1 MRGSRSLPA
10 ESVSGG
16 LTGAP
21 RWFRKLAPS
30 EAFHRTRQGG
40 QWVGVGTHIPVLS
53 DHRGPLLTWH
63 RGDRPVCTEDHLPFH
78 DSLQHSSSFFF
89 KKLYLVLAVRG
100 LRCCVGLSPVAVPGL
115 LTAVASPVAEHRLWG
130 VWASAVAARGL
141 CSCGSQA
148 LEHRL
153 SGSGAEAL
161 LLCNMWDLP
170 SPGIQPYS
178 PTGRQ
183 ILHHRTTREALFL
196 LFLNTAPC
204 GACTDSTHTFSILV
218 RGLTAWSG
226 Y

>member
-63 RGDRPVCTEDHLPFH
+63 RGDRPVCTEEHLPFH
-78 DSLQHSSSFFF
+78 DSLQYSSSFFF

-100 LRCCVGLSPVAVPGL
+100 LRCCVPGL
-115 LTAVASPVAEHRLWG
+115 CAWLRCPGFSLPWLLLLPST
-130 VWASAVAARGL
+130 
-141 CSCGSQA
+141 
-148 LEHRL
+148 
-153 SGSGAEAL
+153 GSGACGL
-161 LLCNMWDLP
+161 QQLQHVG
-170 SPGIQPYS
+170 SVVV
-178 PTGRQ
+178 
-183 ILHHRTTREALFL
+183 
-196 LFLNTAPC
+196 APR
-204 GACTDSTHTFSILV
+204 L
-218 RGLTAWSG
+218 
-226 Y
+226 